1 MVFLYFAAPYG
12 IRESTERVGTLKGQ
26 KNTEDTTKRQSSNQH
41 FPSKITYSLS
51 DVYCDLINF
60 AASHLVVGGRLVFW
74 LPVFRL
80 VLFIRV
86 YNPIIFVT

>member
-12 IRESTERVGTLKGQ
+12 IRESTERVGTLKGT
-26 KNTEDTTKRQSSNQH
+26 KSIENTTKQQSSSQH

-60 AASHLVVGGRLVFW
+60 AARHLVVGGRLVFW

-80 VLFIRV
+80 VLLLLIH
-86 YNPIIFVT
+86 PCS